1 MTNNPL
7 GEWLSKLALPAGP
20 ASADLLSGVTIIS
33 AIAKIV
39 PNYTVRLNLNTTPSA
54 RINNWNVV
62 M

>member
-1 MTNNPL
+1 MASNPL
-7 GEWLSKLALPAGP
+7 GEWLTKLTLPAIP
-20 ASADLLSGVTIIS
+20 SSADLLSGVTIIS
-33 AIAKIV
+33 AITKII